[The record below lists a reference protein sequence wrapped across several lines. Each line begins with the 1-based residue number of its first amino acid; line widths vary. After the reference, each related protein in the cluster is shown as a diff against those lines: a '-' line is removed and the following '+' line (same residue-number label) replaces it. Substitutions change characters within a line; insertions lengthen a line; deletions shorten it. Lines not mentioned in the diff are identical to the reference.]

1 MTDAPM
7 TDTPVTD
14 TSATG
19 TAEAD
24 VSAVQAPVAYLFDY
38 TSGESLGPFTLVDRS
53 ADGEWLMP
61 GNATLEAPPVPG
73 PRQAARWTG
82 AAWEILPDHR
92 RETWWTAD
100 GARVTIASLGDPAA
114 DGLLATA
121 PQLPPTPD
129 QARAECARRINAAA
143 SQATQLNL
151 NAYLNVLNAKA
162 NLSTAEQAD
171 VAAFAQAVGWIAAMR
186 ANWKILQAAGDVN
199 YRQDAKW
206 PALPASAAALASRF

>member
-1 MTDAPM
+1 M

-14 TSATG
+14 TSAPG

-82 AAWEILPDHR
+82 AAWETLPDHR

-100 GARVTIASLGDPAA
+100 GARVTMESLGDPEAA
-114 DGLLATA
+114 GLLTA
-121 PQLPPTPD
+121 QPQLPPGE
-129 QARAECARRINAAA
+129 AEAKAECARRINAAA
-143 SQATQLNL
+143 SLATQLNL
-151 NAYLNVLNAKA
+151 NAYLNVLNSKAK
-162 NLSTAEQAD
+162 LSTDEQAD
-171 VAAFAQAVGWIAAMR
+171 LAAFAQAVGWIGAMR
-186 ANWKILQAAGDVN
+186 NRWKSLHAAGDVN
-199 YRQDAKW
+199 FRQDAKW
-206 PALPASAAALASRF
+206 PALPAAAEALAGRF